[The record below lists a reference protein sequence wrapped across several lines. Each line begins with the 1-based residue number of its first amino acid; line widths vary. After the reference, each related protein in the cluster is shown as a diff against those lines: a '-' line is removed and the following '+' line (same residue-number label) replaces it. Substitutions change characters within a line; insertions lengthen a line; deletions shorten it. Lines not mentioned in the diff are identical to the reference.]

1 MNGTANMKIKKV
13 GCYCVTAVV
22 TLWVAGNLNA
32 QLPPDFP
39 AITTHTYDTNA
50 LGAGYVFIASMPLSK
65 GNKGLPHY
73 VLILKND
80 GSPYAYKKVWYQ
92 TPGDFYE
99 NDFKVLPNGLLHYSQ
114 FFGFYSYTGGGTV
127 EHVILD
133 ETLTEI
139 PPRIQ
144 MGNGYVSDSHDFELM
159 PNGHTVLVGYYTT
172 LTDLSQVVPG
182 VIPARKSPA
191 ASCRNWTPIGTSS
204 GSGAPGIISPSKN
217 TRIGM
222 PVRRRRRA
230 PAGTSTWRGRIPR
243 MATCS

>member
-1 MNGTANMKIKKV
+1 MKTIV
-13 GCYCVTAVV
+13 LYFLTIAAA
-22 TLWVAGNLNA
+22 LWAGGNINA
-32 QLPPDFP
+32 QLPVNFP
-39 AITTHTYDTNA
+39 AITTRTFDTNA
-50 LGAGYVFIASMPLSK
+50 VGTGYVFIASMPLSK

-73 VLILKND
+73 MLILKND

-92 TPGDFYE
+92 TPGDFYA

-133 ETLTEI
+133 ETLNEI

-144 MGNGYVSDSHDFELM
+144 MGNGYVSDSHDFEMM

-182 VIPARKSPA
+182 GIHAPKSPEA
-191 ASCRNWTPIGTSS
+191 LCRNWTPIETSS
-204 GSGAPGIISPSKN
+204 GSGAPGIISRSKN
-217 TRIGM
+217 IRIGM
-222 PVRRRRRA
+222 PVRRRQRV
-230 PAGTSTWRGRIPR
+230 PVGTSTWCGRIPR